1 MLRNKIQG
9 LEATDPDFPQLSL
22 SERRTKLR
30 VRTYIRLRIEAG
42 KASGPAIVT
51 DLSLE
56 GLRLRCPGSLDI
68 GQAVEV
74 FFPEELVSDRVNSV
88 SCTVAWVNSFGT
100 PGRPNFEAGLSFNDS
115 LDEMDSSWVSYIL
128 EKLGFDENKTF
139 QKRQY
144 LRAKGRIPA
153 RIFTQVEGGTVDCQI
168 LNLGIGGALV
178 ALDSPLSEESLVHCE
193 MCLWR
198 VLPALRLPC
207 KVLSVRE
214 EVSEDERVTHLHSL
228 IFLGIDVAEVRLLG
242 NYVIHL
248 INQSS

>member
-9 LEATDPDFPQLSL
+9 LEATDPEYPQLSL

-30 VRTYIRLRIEAG
+30 IRTYIRLRIEAG
-42 KASGPAIVT
+42 RASGTAIVT

-56 GLRLRCPGSLDI
+56 GLRLRCPGLLEE

-74 FFPEELVSDRVNSV
+74 FFPEDLVSDRVNSV
-88 SCTVAWVNSFGT
+88 KCTVAWVNSFGT
-100 PGRPNFEAGLSFNDS
+100 ASRPNYEAGLTFSS
-115 LDEMDSSWVSYIL
+115 LPEDMDSSWVSYIL
-128 EKLGFDENKTF
+128 EKLGFDEKQTF

-153 RIFTQVEGGTVDCQI
+153 RVFTELEGEALNSQI
-168 LNLGIGGALV
+168 VNLGVGGALV
-178 ALDSPLSEESLVHCE
+178 SSETPLAEETLVHCE

-214 EVSEDERVTHLHSL
+214 DTDEGGNVSYLHSL
-228 IFLGIDVAEVRLLG
+228 IFLGIDVAEVKLLG

-248 INQSS
+248 INQSC